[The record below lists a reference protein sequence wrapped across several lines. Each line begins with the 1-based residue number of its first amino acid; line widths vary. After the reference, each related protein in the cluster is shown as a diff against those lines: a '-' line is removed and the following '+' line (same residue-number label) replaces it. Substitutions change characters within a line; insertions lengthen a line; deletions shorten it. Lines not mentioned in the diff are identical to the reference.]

1 MDQDLKN
8 YLDAKFGEVNAKF
21 GEVDMKFAEL
31 EDRLVARI
39 ETRIGKSEAAMEVR
53 IAELVE
59 KSENNL
65 LRAFHGWA
73 RAMEIRVRGVSSVAV
88 GFEER
93 LSMVEERIS
102 EVERRKAS

>member
-8 YLDAKFGEVNAKF
+8 YLEAME
-21 GEVDMKFAEL
+21 E
-31 EDRLVARI
+31 RLAHRI
-39 ETRIGKSEAAMEVR
+39 EMNVAERI
-53 IAELVE
+53 E

-73 RAMEIRVRGVSSVAV
+73 RSMEIRVRGISGLAT

>member
-8 YLDAKFGEVNAKF
+8 YLDAKFGEV
-21 GEVDMKFAEL
+21 DTKFAEL
-31 EDRLVARI
+31 EDRLLLRI
-39 ETRIGKSEAAMEVR
+39 EKSEAAMEVR
-53 IAELVE
+53 MAELIE